1 MRRALKLWFAALA
14 LCCAAAQAHQFHV
27 GITDISFN
35 QKTGSTEVVHTYQ
48 ADDIAA
54 LLQNL
59 YQRQFDLS
67 QPEDEAVLRKYVEK
81 QFWIE
86 GADKRRLPLHWIG
99 LKAGAETVE
108 IYQEI
113 ENTPLSKAARI
124 HDEVLIDFIGA
135 QANTVNLNEAGN
147 IRTLSFD
154 RQKVDQ
160 PTR

>member
-1 MRRALKLWFAALA
+1 MKRILKLCVAALA
-14 LCCAAAQAHQFHV
+14 LCCAAAQAHQYHF

-35 QKTGSTEVVHTYQ
+35 AKTGSTEVVHTYQ

-59 YQRQFDLS
+59 YQRQFDLN
-67 QPEDEAVLRKYVEK
+67 QPEDEAVLRKYIEK
-81 QFWIE
+81 QFWIA

-113 ENTPLSKAARI
+113 EDTPLSKAALI
-124 HDEVLIDFIGA
+124 HDEVLIDFIAA
-135 QANTVNLNEAGN
+135 QANTVNVSEGGK
-147 IRTLSFD
+147 IRSLSFD
-154 RQKVDQ
+154 RQKTDQ
-160 PTR
+160 PAH